1 MKNFFIILSMKI
13 LNLILKICHKN
24 GGNFLGKIAY
34 DWNPEIFKYFKV
46 NCPVIAVSATNGK
59 TMTNNCIGYTL
70 KTAENKV
77 VSNVE
82 GNNME
87 TGILSTILK
96 NCTLTGKI
104 KADYLVFE
112 VDESYIPVVFKD
124 FRLDTLVILN
134 FFRDQLDRNGE
145 VESLI
150 LRINEFLKTYTGN
163 LILNND
169 DPNVAR
175 LGQANPNNENVYYYS
190 VEKYQFATEQ
200 IKEAGEG
207 KFCPFCKTRLEYEYY
222 QYSHVGKF
230 KCPNCN
236 FGDNK
241 IYKLATNVDL
251 KNRCFDIDGD
261 TYKINGNSIYL
272 IYNYTAVYSVCS
284 LYGISNDVVKK
295 AFSTFALNNGRLEE
309 IKINGVPTIINLA
322 KNPTGSNVSL
332 RILNEDDSEKE
343 LLFVLNDNIADGFDV
358 SWIWD
363 INFNNLNN
371 VSRIITSGTR
381 AYDIA
386 IRIKTSGFPAE
397 KIEPYLNL
405 EDAVKAFYKTD
416 VKKYV
421 IANYTSL
428 QPTRHELKKFD
439 EINKNNN
446 ATDVGTSDISKK
458 EEIKANVKNSEIDT
472 KEALQSIDN
481 TDNSENQDNKEKSI
495 KILYLYP
502 DMLELYGDYGNIQ
515 VLKYRIESRGYK
527 AIIDRYSIGNAAPN
541 FNDYDI
547 VFAGGGADNE
557 QSILAEDLVKY
568 KDNIKDAVN
577 NGVFFLL
584 ICGAYQLFGK
594 YYKGV
599 EGNIIPGLEVF
610 DYYTVA
616 NPDRKKRCIGNIVI
630 DATLDANINIKK
642 SANSNEYSSDNID
655 TLNLKTK
662 VIGFENHGGQT
673 FDISNSFG
681 NVLFGNG
688 NKFGDSEEGFFENN
702 VIATYLHG
710 PLLSKNPEL
719 CDYIIK
725 YCLNRKYN
733 ENIKLT
739 PLNDEFEN
747 LCREQL
753 LNRFLEKN

>member
-1 MKNFFIILSMKI
+1 MKNFFIILAMKI

-24 GGNFLGKIAY
+24 GGNFLGKIAF

-46 NCPVIAVSATNGK
+46 KCPVIAVSATNGK

-70 KTAENKV
+70 KTAGYKV

-150 LRINEFLKTYTGN
+150 LRINKFLKTYNGN
-163 LILNND
+163 LVLNND

-175 LGQANPNNENVYYYS
+175 LGQANPSNQNVYYFS
-190 VEKYQFATEQ
+190 VDKYQFATEE

-236 FGDNK
+236 FGDNE

-251 KNRCFDIDGD
+251 KNRCFDIDGN

-284 LYGISNDVVKK
+284 LYNISNDVVKK
-295 AFSTFALNNGRLEE
+295 SFSTFALNNGRLEE

-332 RILNEDDSEKE
+332 RILNEDDSEKD

-371 VSRIITSGTR
+371 VSRIVTSGTR

-386 IRIKTSGFPAE
+386 IRIKTSGFPVE

-405 EDAVKAFYKTD
+405 EEAIKALYKTNI
-416 VKKYV
+416 KKYV

-439 EINKNNN
+439 EICQNNLENVCNDNISSDLNVSEMSQQKNDK
-446 ATDVGTSDISKK
+446 T
-458 EEIKANVKNSEIDT
+458 NS
-472 KEALQSIDN
+472 
-481 TDNSENQDNKEKSI
+481 DNSDCL

-527 AIIDRYSIGNAAPN
+527 AIIDRYSIGDAAPN

-557 QSILAEDLVKY
+557 QSILANDLIKY
-568 KDNIKDAVN
+568 KDNIKEAVN

-630 DATLDANINIKK
+630 DANL
-642 SANSNEYSSDNID
+642 SSSNDII
-655 TLNLKTK
+655 KTK

-673 FDISNSFG
+673 FDISASFG

-688 NKFGDSEEGFFENN
+688 NKFGDSEEGFFQNN

-725 YCLNRKYN
+725 YCLDRRYN
-733 ENIKLT
+733 ENVILE

-753 LNRFLEKN
+753 LKRFLEK

>member
-1 MKNFFIILSMKI
+1 MKNFFIILAMKI

-24 GGNFLGKIAY
+24 GGNFLGKIAF

-70 KTAENKV
+70 KTAGNKV

-150 LRINEFLKTYTGN
+150 LRINDFLKTYNGN

-175 LGQANPNNENVYYYS
+175 LGQANPSNNNIYYFS
-190 VEKYQFATEQ
+190 VDKYKFATEK

-236 FGDNK
+236 FGDNE

-251 KNRCFDIDGD
+251 KNRCFDIDGN

-284 LYGISNDVVKK
+284 LYDISNDVVKK

-309 IKINGVPTIINLA
+309 ITIHGVPTIINLA

-332 RILNEDDSEKE
+332 RILNEDDAQKE

-371 VSRIITSGTR
+371 VSRIVTSGTR

-397 KIEPYLNL
+397 KIEPYFNL
-405 EDAVKAFYKTD
+405 EDAVKALYKTD

-439 EINKNNN
+439 EVNKHTDINISNAELNN
-446 ATDVGTSDISKK
+446 GDIMQNNP
-458 EEIKANVKNSEIDT
+458 IDQNDALNDANIVNIVKQNNETNFDCF
-472 KEALQSIDN
+472 
-481 TDNSENQDNKEKSI
+481 KSL

-527 AIIDRYSIGNAAPN
+527 AIIDRYSIGDVAPN

-568 KDNIKDAVN
+568 KENIKEAVN

-630 DATLDANINIKK
+630 DTNLR
-642 SANSNEYSSDNID
+642 SSNNDTDSSESN
-655 TLNLKTK
+655 TKTK

-688 NKFGDSEEGFFENN
+688 NTFGDSEEGFLKDN

-725 YCLNRKYN
+725 YCLDRKYN
-733 ENIKLT
+733 ENITLES
-739 PLNDEFEN
+739 LNDEFEN

>member
-1 MKNFFIILSMKI
+1 MKNFFIILAMKI

-24 GGNFLGKIAY
+24 GGNFLGKIAF
-34 DWNPEIFKYFKV
+34 DLNPEIFKYFKV

-70 KTAENKV
+70 KTAGNKV

-104 KADYLVFE
+104 KADYIVFE

-150 LRINEFLKTYTGN
+150 LRINEFLKTYNGN

-175 LGQANPNNENVYYYS
+175 LGHANPDNSNVYYFS
-190 VEKYQFATEQ
+190 VDKYKFATEQ

-236 FGDNK
+236 FGDNE

-251 KNRCFDIDGD
+251 KNRCFDIDGN

-284 LYGISNDVVKK
+284 LYGISNDVIKK

-309 IKINGVPTIINLA
+309 IKIHGVPTIINLA

-332 RILNEDDSEKE
+332 RILNEDDSKKE

-405 EDAVKAFYKTD
+405 EDAVNAFYKTN

-428 QPTRHELKKFD
+428 QPTRHELKKFN
-439 EINKNNN
+439 ETNKNNN
-446 ATDVGTSDISKK
+446 VTDVETSDTSKK
-458 EEIKANVKNSEIDT
+458 EEIKANIENTEIDT
-472 KEALQSIDN
+472 KEALQSVDN
-481 TDNSENQDNKEKSI
+481 TDNSENQDNKDKSI

-568 KDNIKDAVN
+568 KDNIKEAVN

-599 EGNIIPGLEVF
+599 EGNIIPGLEIF

-630 DATLDANINIKK
+630 DTTLDANINIEK

-688 NKFGDSEEGFFENN
+688 NKFGDSAEGFFENN

-719 CDYIIK
+719 CDFIIK

-733 ENIKLT
+733 ENIELV

-753 LNRFLEKN
+753 LNRFLGKK

>member
-13 LNLILKICHKN
+13 LNMILKICHKN

-70 KTAENKV
+70 KTAGKKI

-87 TGILSTILK
+87 TGIISTILK

-150 LRINEFLKTYTGN
+150 LRINEFLKTYNGN

-175 LGQANPNNENVYYYS
+175 LGQANPSNKNIYYFS
-190 VEKYQFATEQ
+190 VDKYQFATEQ

-207 KFCPFCKTRLEYEYY
+207 KFCPFCKTKLEYEYY

-236 FGDNK
+236 FGDNE

-251 KNRCFDIDGD
+251 KNRCFDIEGN

-284 LYGISNDVVKK
+284 LYSISNDVVKK

-309 IKINGVPTIINLA
+309 IKINNVQTIINLA

-386 IRIKTSGFPAE
+386 IRIKTSGFPTE

-405 EDAVKAFYKTD
+405 ADAVKALYKTD

-428 QPTRHELKKFD
+428 QPTRHELRKFG
-439 EINKNNN
+439 ETNKNNIVEN
-446 ATDVGTSDISKK
+446 IAVTNQENDNNISS
-458 EEIKANVKNSEIDT
+458 NIDT
-472 KEALQSIDN
+472 IRQSN
-481 TDNSENQDNKEKSI
+481 ETNSDCPNCL

-515 VLKYRIESRGYK
+515 VLKYRIESRGCQ
-527 AIIDRYSIGNAAPN
+527 AVIDRYSIGDDAPN

-568 KDNIKDAVN
+568 KENIQEAVQ

-630 DATLDANINIKK
+630 DAN
-642 SANSNEYSSDNID
+642 
-655 TLNLKTK
+655 LNDLKTK

-673 FDISNSFG
+673 FNISNSFG
-681 NVLFGNG
+681 KVLFGNG
-688 NKFGDSEEGFFENN
+688 NKFGDSEEGFFKNN

-725 YCLNRKYN
+725 YCLDRKYN
-733 ENIKLT
+733 ENVSLK
-739 PLNDEFEN
+739 PLNDKFESS
-747 LCREQL
+747 CRNQL
-753 LNRFLEKN
+753 LDRFLKEDKLN

>member
-1 MKNFFIILSMKI
+1 MKNFFIILVMKI

-24 GGNFLGKIAY
+24 GGNFLGKIAF

-46 NCPVIAVSATNGK
+46 KCPVIAVSATNGK

-70 KTAENKV
+70 KTAGYKV

-150 LRINEFLKTYTGN
+150 LRINKFLKTYNGN
-163 LILNND
+163 LVLNND

-175 LGQANPNNENVYYYS
+175 LGQANPSNQNVYYFS
-190 VEKYQFATEQ
+190 VDKYQFATEE

-236 FGDNK
+236 FGDNE

-251 KNRCFDIDGD
+251 KNRCFDIDGN

-284 LYGISNDVVKK
+284 LYNISNDVVKK
-295 AFSTFALNNGRLEE
+295 SFSTFALNNGRLEE

-332 RILNEDDSEKE
+332 RILNEDDSEKD

-371 VSRIITSGTR
+371 VSRIVTSGTR

-386 IRIKTSGFPAE
+386 IRIKTSGFPVE

-405 EDAVKAFYKTD
+405 EEAIKALYKTN

-421 IANYTSL
+421 ISNYTSL

-439 EINKNNN
+439 EICQNNL
-446 ATDVGTSDISKK
+446 
-458 EEIKANVKNSEIDT
+458 ENVC
-472 KEALQSIDN
+472 
-481 TDNSENQDNKEKSI
+481 TDNISSDLNVSEMSQQKNDKTNSDNSDCL

-527 AIIDRYSIGNAAPN
+527 AIIDRYSIGDAAPN

-557 QSILAEDLVKY
+557 QSILANDLIKY
-568 KDNIKDAVN
+568 KDNIKEAVN

-630 DATLDANINIKK
+630 DANL
-642 SANSNEYSSDNID
+642 SSSNDII
-655 TLNLKTK
+655 KTK

-673 FDISNSFG
+673 FDISASFG

-688 NKFGDSEEGFFENN
+688 NKFGDSEEGFFQNN

-725 YCLNRKYN
+725 YCLDRRYN
-733 ENIKLT
+733 ENVILE

-753 LNRFLEKN
+753 LKRFLEK

>member
-1 MKNFFIILSMKI
+1 MKNFFIILAMKI
-13 LNLILKICHKN
+13 LNLTLKICHKN

-34 DWNPEIFKYFKV
+34 DWNPNIFKYFKV

-70 KTAENKV
+70 KTAGNKV
-77 VSNVE
+77 VSNIE

-150 LRINEFLKTYTGN
+150 LRINEFLKTYNGN
-163 LILNND
+163 LVLNND
-169 DPNVAR
+169 DPNVSR
-175 LGQANPNNENVYYYS
+175 LGQANPSNQNIYYFS
-190 VEKYQFATEQ
+190 VNKYQFATEQ

-207 KFCPFCKTRLEYEYY
+207 KFCPFCKSKLEYEYY

-251 KNRCFDIDGD
+251 KNRCFDINGS

-272 IYNYTAVYSVCS
+272 VYNYTAVYSVCS
-284 LYGISNDVVKK
+284 LYGVSDDSIKR

-309 IKINGVPTIINLA
+309 IKINEVPTIINLA
-322 KNPTGSNVSL
+322 KNPTGCNVSL

-386 IRIKTSGFPAE
+386 IRIKTSGFIFE

-405 EDAVKAFYKTD
+405 EDAVKALYKTN

-428 QPTRHELKKFD
+428 QPTRHELKKFN
-439 EINKNNN
+439 ESSKNNN
-446 ATDVGTSDISKK
+446 VTISDVYKK
-458 EEIKANVKNSEIDT
+458 ESAENSEKEKIQYINNLNNSELQNTDT
-472 KEALQSIDN
+472 K
-481 TDNSENQDNKEKSI
+481 TENNYEEKSI

-527 AIIDRYSIGNAAPN
+527 AIIDRYSIGDAAPN

-610 DYYTVA
+610 DYYTIA

-630 DATLDANINIKK
+630 ETTLSTNTNIK
-642 SANSNEYSSDNID
+642 NSGNTGSIDNIENS
-655 TLNLKTK
+655 NLKTK
-662 VIGFENHGGQT
+662 IIGFENHGGQT
-673 FDISNSFG
+673 FNISNSFG

-688 NKFGDSEEGFFENN
+688 NKFGDSKEGFFKDN

-719 CDYIIK
+719 
-725 YCLNRKYN
+725 
-733 ENIKLT
+733 
-739 PLNDEFEN
+739 
-747 LCREQL
+747 
-753 LNRFLEKN
+753 

>member
-1 MKNFFIILSMKI
+1 MKNFFIILAMKI

-24 GGNFLGKIAY
+24 GGNFLGKIAF

-70 KTAENKV
+70 KTAGKKV

-150 LRINEFLKTYTGN
+150 LRINDFLKTYNGN

-175 LGQANPNNENVYYYS
+175 LGQANPSNSNIYYFS
-190 VEKYQFATEQ
+190 VDKYKFATEK

-236 FGDNK
+236 FGNNE

-251 KNRCFDIDGD
+251 KNRCFDIDGN

-284 LYGISNDVVKK
+284 LYDISNDVVKK

-309 IKINGVPTIINLA
+309 ITIHGVPTIINLA

-332 RILNEDDSEKE
+332 RILNEDDSQKE

-371 VSRIITSGTR
+371 VSRIVTSGTR

-405 EDAVKAFYKTD
+405 EDAVKALYKTD

-439 EINKNNN
+439 EMNKNNN
-446 ATDVGTSDISKK
+446 VADTNTNTNDIFK
-458 EEIKANVKNSEIDT
+458 VKNPEVDT
-472 KEALQSIDN
+472 KEISQNIEDSQAQN
-481 TDNSENQDNKEKSI
+481 NEEKSI

-527 AIIDRYSIGNAAPN
+527 AIIDRYSIGDATPD
-541 FNDYDI
+541 FNNYDI

-557 QSILAEDLVKY
+557 QSILAEDLVRY
-568 KDNIKDAVN
+568 KENIKEAVN

-630 DATLDANINIKK
+630 DANLRSSNNDTDSTESNI
-642 SANSNEYSSDNID
+642 
-655 TLNLKTK
+655 KTK

-688 NKFGDSEEGFFENN
+688 NKFGDAEEGFFNNN

-725 YCLNRKYN
+725 YCLDRKYN
-733 ENIKLT
+733 ENVVLES
-739 PLNDEFEN
+739 LNDEFEN

-753 LNRFLEKN
+753 LNRFLG